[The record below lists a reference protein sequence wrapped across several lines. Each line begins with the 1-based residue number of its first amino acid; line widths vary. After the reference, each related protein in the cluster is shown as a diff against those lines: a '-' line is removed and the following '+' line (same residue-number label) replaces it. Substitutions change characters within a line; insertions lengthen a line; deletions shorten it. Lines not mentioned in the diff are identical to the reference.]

1 MDNRRRLTTAPRC
14 CWLTWQAGT
23 HLCDRARRGQPA
35 RPQGKPVDGPS
46 GSRVPHRSP
55 ALTRPPW
62 TTVSGC
68 PPRACRS
75 NFFQFFNRENRPR
88 HRTPKTPGQGEPKT
102 RTPKTPRQGNQR
114 HSTPKTPRQGNQR
127 HALRKQQGRGTTKDT
142 HSENTKAG
150 GTTKDTGLRK
160 HQGRGAGF
168 CLSGRGADTWA
179 GLHLAREQRA
189 CAPAPA
195 GAMPWCWRC
204 RCWWHWPPSRV
215 AALALVTAFPAL
227 GLINIVYFYWHDYCG
242 LQYLCHAC
250 MIAFAYVVS
259 READL
264 ALSVLVV
271 SGGGLIVRCGS
282 SGESCSV

>member
-1 MDNRRRLTTAPRC
+1 M
-14 CWLTWQAGT
+14 
-23 HLCDRARRGQPA
+23 
-35 RPQGKPVDGPS
+35 RP
-46 GSRVPHRSP
+46 
-55 ALTRPPW
+55 RPPW
-62 TTVSGC
+62 TTR
-68 PPRACRS
+68 PPTGQACGRPFGFAGS
-75 NFFQFFNRENRPR
+75 PPLPGPDAPAVDNRLRLPTACLPLQFFSIFL
-88 HRTPKTPGQGEPKT
+88 TGKTDQDTGLRKHQG
-102 RTPKTPRQGNQR
+102 R
-114 HSTPKTPRQGNQR
+114 GNQR
-127 HALRKQQGRGTTKDT
+127 HALRKHQDRGTKDTALRKHQGRGTKDTALRKHQDRGTKDT
-142 HSENTKAG
+142 HSENSKAG

-195 GAMPWCWRC
+195 GAMPWCWPC

-227 GLINIVYFYWHDYCG
+227 GLINIVSIYWHDYCG

-250 MIAFAYVVS
+250 MIAFVYVAS

-264 ALSVLVV
+264 ALSALVV
-271 SGGGLIVRCGS
+271 SGGGLIVRCTS
-282 SGESCSV
+282 SGEGCSV